1 MTVSLL
7 NISSARHPIC
17 PDVSDFRQLTIDP
30 ADLFQENLTQHT
42 AREAHFAGRHRTV
55 ALVRLAV
62 FLAAAAG
69 IWALLSAGQTA
80 AALGLGLGAYL
91 VFIGLVR
98 WHDAVGYRREHHRLL
113 AQLNQDELAR
123 LAGKLA
129 GFDPGRRYLDAQ
141 HPYAADLDVFGDHSL
156 FQLLN
161 RSTSRLGQDW
171 LAGWLLAPA
180 APETVLERQQAA
192 AELAPEVQ
200 WQQEWQARARHYP
213 RQETD
218 PRQFAGWLREPDFFV
233 GRGWVLPLLGLVP
246 LLSLAGVGLMLGG
259 YGAQWL
265 LLLLPAVALNGAF
278 GQVRARYYEHA
289 TTMRDA
295 LRAAHDQLEHFE
307 GGTWQSPA
315 LQRLHRTLHDTGNT
329 AAARLLKRLAGIA
342 GWFSAR
348 QNPAVAGALNT
359 LLLWDLWGIW
369 QLERWKRRISG
380 GLEPLLEAAAELDAL
395 VSLGAFRA
403 ANPTFAAPDLSAP
416 ALTVEATGLAHPL
429 LFGGEGVRNGFG
441 MAGLGQT
448 VIVTGSNMAGKST
461 FLRTV
466 GLNLVLAQAGAVVAA
481 GTFRCGPAQ
490 VFTAMRSHDNLAES
504 TSSFYA
510 ELKRLR
516 LLLDMTEVKQTDPQS
531 VSSATAPATA
541 SASGLSAQNEVQST
555 IPVFYLLDEILK
567 GTNSADRHR
576 GARALVF
583 QLRERA
589 ASGLISTHDLE
600 LAALETDLP
609 AHVRNVSFNSY
620 LNPDGTLRFDYHL
633 TPGVCRSF
641 NASQLMRLM
650 GIAVGED

>member
-1 MTVSLL
+1 M
-7 NISSARHPIC
+7 SAYRP
-17 PDVSDFRQLTIDP
+17 LTINP
-30 ADLFQENLTQHT
+30 ADLFQENLAHHT
-42 AREAHFAGRHRTV
+42 AQEAHFAGRHRAV

-62 FLAAAAG
+62 FVAAGAG
-69 IWALLSAGQTA
+69 IWVLLSAGRTA

-113 AQLNQDELAR
+113 AQLNRDELAR
-123 LAGKLA
+123 LAGELA
-129 GFDPGRRYLDAQ
+129 AFDPGRRYLDAQ

-180 APETVLERQQAA
+180 APETVRERQLAA
-192 AELAPEVQ
+192 AELAPAVA

-218 PRQFAGWLREPDFFV
+218 PRQFSGWLREPDFFV

-259 YGAQWL
+259 YGMQWL
-265 LLLLPAVALNGAF
+265 LLLLPAVVLNGAF

-307 GGTWQSPA
+307 AGTWQSLA
-315 LQRLHRTLHDTGNT
+315 LQRLHRTLHATGNT
-329 AAARLLKRLAGIA
+329 AAARLLKRLSNIA

-348 QNPAVAGALNT
+348 QNPAVAGGLNT

-395 VSLGAFRA
+395 VSLAAFRA
-403 ANPTFAAPDLSAP
+403 ANPAFAEPDLTAA
-416 ALTVEATGLAHPL
+416 ALTVEATALGHPL
-429 LFGGEGVRNGFG
+429 LFGGEGVRNDFST
-441 MAGLGQT
+441 AGTGQT

-481 GTFRCGPAQ
+481 ATFRCGPAQ

-516 LLLDMTEVKQTDPQS
+516 LLLDLTSDEEVKIAGQEES
-531 VSSATAPATA
+531 VATNAVKVPTN
-541 SASGLSAQNEVQST
+541 GLSTKNEARST

-650 GIAVGED
+650 GIEVGED

>member
-1 MTVSLL
+1 MSDYRPLTV
-7 NISSARHPIC
+7 N
-17 PDVSDFRQLTIDP
+17 P
-30 ADLFQENLTQHT
+30 ADLFQENLTRHRAQ
-42 AREAHFAGRHRTV
+42 EAHFAGRHRAV

-62 FLAAAAG
+62 FVAAG
-69 IWALLSAGQTA
+69 AGVWLLLSAGQTA
-80 AALGLGLGAYL
+80 AALGLGVGAYL

-113 AQLNQDELAR
+113 AQLNRDELAR
-123 LAGKLA
+123 LAGELA

-171 LAGWLLAPA
+171 LAGWLLTPA

-192 AELAPEVQ
+192 AELAPEVG

-233 GRGWVLPLLGLVP
+233 GRGWILPLLGLVP

-259 YGAQWL
+259 YGMQWL
-265 LLLLPAVALNGAF
+265 LLLLPAVVLNGAF

-307 GGTWQSPA
+307 AGTWQSPA

-329 AAARLLKRLAGIA
+329 AAARLLKRLSNIA

-348 QNPAVAGALNT
+348 QNPAVAGGLNT

-369 QLERWKRRISG
+369 QLESWKRRISG

-395 VSLGAFRA
+395 VSLAAFRA
-403 ANPTFAAPDLSAP
+403 ANPTFATPDLMAA
-416 ALTVEATGLAHPL
+416 ALTVEATALGHPL
-429 LFGGEGVRNGFG
+429 LFGGEGVRNDFSTTGT
-441 MAGLGQT
+441 GQT

-481 GTFRCGPAQ
+481 GSFRCGPAQ

-516 LLLDMTEVKQTDPQS
+516 LLLDMTDNQVKVEGNPGNS
-531 VSSATAPATA
+531 
-541 SASGLSAQNEVQST
+541 LSTKNEALSP

-609 AHVRNVSFNSY
+609 AQVRNVSFNSY

-633 TPGVCRSF
+633 TPGMCCSF

-650 GIAVGED
+650 GIEVGED

>member
-1 MTVSLL
+1 MSDYRPLTV
-7 NISSARHPIC
+7 A
-17 PDVSDFRQLTIDP
+17 P
-30 ADLFQENLTQHT
+30 AELFQENLAYHT
-42 AREAHFAGRHRTV
+42 EREGYFAGRHRVV
-55 ALVRLAV
+55 ALVRLLLFGV
-62 FLAAAAG
+62 AAG
-69 IWALLSAGQTA
+69 GVWWLLSLGQTA
-80 AALGLGLGAYL
+80 AALGLALGAYL
-91 VFIGLVR
+91 AFLALVG
-98 WHDAVGYRREHHRLL
+98 WHNRVGYQREHHRLL
-113 AQLNQDELAR
+113 AQLNRDELAR
-123 LAGKLA
+123 LEGRLA
-129 GFDPGRRYLDAQ
+129 GFDPGRRYLDPQ
-141 HPYAADLDVFGDHSL
+141 HAYAADLDVFGDHSL

-171 LAGWLLAPA
+171 LADWLLAPA
-180 APETVLERQQAA
+180 APATVQERQQAT
-192 AELAPEVQ
+192 AELAPNVA

-218 PRQFAGWLREPDFFV
+218 PRAFAGWLREPNFYA
-233 GRGWVLPLLGLVP
+233 GRGWLLPLLGLLP
-246 LLSLAGVGLMLGG
+246 LGALVGLWATFSGHG
-259 YGAQWL
+259 PGFL
-265 LLLLPAVALNGAF
+265 LLLALPAALNGRFAAI
-278 GQVRARYYEHA
+278 RADYYTHA

-295 LRAAHDQLEHFE
+295 LRAAHDQLAHFE
-307 GGTWQSPA
+307 AGTWQSPA
-315 LQRLHRTLHDTGNT
+315 LQRLHRTLHATGGT
-329 AAARLLKRLAGIA
+329 AAARLLKRLGSIA

-348 QNPAVAGALNT
+348 QNPAVAGMLNT
-359 LLLWDLWGIW
+359 VLLWDLWGIW
-369 QLERWKRRISG
+369 QLERWKRRITG

-395 VSLGAFRA
+395 VSLAAFRA
-403 ANPTFAAPDLSAP
+403 ANPGFAEPDLTAP
-416 ALTVEATGLAHPL
+416 ALTVAATGLGHPL
-429 LFGGEGVRNGFG
+429 LFGGEGVRNDFTT
-441 MAGLGQT
+441 AGLGQT

-481 GTFRCGPAQ
+481 TTLRTGPAR

-516 LLLDMTEVKQTDPQS
+516 LLLDMTEGNQLTTDKEELTMTGDLVVPAAG
-531 VSSATAPATA
+531 SSAATNDLA
-541 SASGLSAQNEVQST
+541 TGNSSLATEGL
-555 IPVFYLLDEILK
+555 PVFYLLDEILK

-633 TPGVCRSF
+633 TPGMCRSF

-650 GIAVGED
+650 GIVLDDPEDEKKPV